1 MPPGKS
7 NIVPPTMLIHEVKLL
22 HHIDVG
28 IECLCSQL
36 ARYAHMVVLQ
46 DGQTLIKRLSS
57 FLAQANGRPHPSE
70 TLEDTRD
77 AFEVL

>member
-1 MPPGKS
+1 MS
-7 NIVPPTMLIHEVKLL
+7 IHEVKLL
-22 HHIDVG
+22 HHID
-28 IECLCSQL
+28 
-36 ARYAHMVVLQ
+36 

-70 TLEDTRD
+70 TFEDTRD